1 MKVGLQVYSIKNRL
15 KADPYKTLEDIA
27 SVGYKAIEMANH
39 NAYEDI
45 GTGFGVPLD
54 EFKKAV
60 NSLNLTVIG
69 AHIMPANGKVN
80 IEPFYK
86 DLDHFKRIIDFY
98 AALDA
103 TTLGIPIDF
112 FPNLDYLKQRCEVYN
127 TLGKLCKESGIHL
140 LYHNHWNEFALF
152 DGVTIFDH
160 IMNNTDPEYLGIELD
175 AYWQIR
181 GLYDPAKVIRKY
193 GDRID
198 ILHEKDF
205 PLERIDHL
213 NSWKNLDK
221 TVPCNWDSFH
231 ATTCED
237 DFIEIGEGMIK
248 VQDVI
253 DAGNEFNIPY
263 ILVEQDHTKL
273 DELDSIKLSYNNFKK
288 MRGLEWD

>member
-1 MKVGLQVYSIKNRL
+1 MRVGLQVYSIKNRL
-15 KADPYKTLEDIA
+15 KADPYKTLEEIA
-27 SVGYKAIEMANH
+27 AVGYRAIEMANH

-45 GTGFGVPLD
+45 GTGFGMPLD

-60 NSLNLTVIG
+60 DSLGLTVVG
-69 AHIMPANGKVN
+69 AHIMLANGKEN

-86 DLDHFKRIIDFY
+86 DLDHFKKIIDFY
-98 AALDA
+98 AALGA
-103 TTLGIPIDF
+103 KTLGIPIDF
-112 FPNLDYLKQRCEVYN
+112 FPDLEYLKQRCEVYN
-127 TLGKLCKESGIHL
+127 ALGKLCKESGIHL

-205 PLERIDHL
+205 PLERIDYL

-221 TVPCNWDSFH
+221 TVPCNWDTFH
-231 ATTCED
+231 ATTCPD
-237 DFIEIGEGMIK
+237 DFIEVGEGMIK

-253 DAGNEFNIPY
+253 DAGNEFDIPY
-263 ILVEQDHTKL
+263 ILVEQDYTKL
-273 DELDSIKLSYNNFKK
+273 DELDSIKLSYNNFRK